1 MISEIEKQSEPY
13 DNPGGIFSIEN
24 DSLHVDISNR
34 DYISDHYFFWIK
46 VRNDFEVFDY
56 KFVDLMLEDSCL
68 YEKIHLLTEEPL
80 PVLVYYKEHGAYTE
94 YTTVSL
100 YS

>member
-1 MISEIEKQSEPY
+1 MISETEKQSEPY
-13 DNPGGIFSIEN
+13 DNPGLFIIED
-24 DSLHVDISNR
+24 DSLKVDISAR

-68 YEKIHLLTEEPL
+68 YE
-80 PVLVYYKEHGAYTE
+80 
-94 YTTVSL
+94 
-100 YS
+100 